1 MKMTMKNRTRANPV
15 SHTPPF
21 ELRPPLEDGLGVPKK
36 IVHGDCVEDAALCAH
51 ERLSLLVHG
60 EDEGDGVLD
69 RKRGLERELR
79 DAGRINVHVHLA
91 EEPHLAR
98 ETEGAGKPCVQEGV
112 ELEERERESG
122 GLEEQ
127 LEERLRRAS
136 LAVERDREGPHLPL
150 GSRRE

>member
-1 MKMTMKNRTRANPV
+1 MTMTMKHRTRGNTV

-36 IVHGDCVEDAALCAH
+36 IVHGDCSKDAALRAH
-51 ERLSLLVHG
+51 ELLSLLVYG
-60 EDEGDGVLD
+60 EDERDGVLD

-91 EEPHLAR
+91 KEPRLAR
-98 ETEGAGKPCVQEGV
+98 ETEGAGEPSVQEGV
-112 ELEERERESG
+112 EFEEREREGG
-122 GLEEQ
+122 GLDEQ

-136 LAVERDREGPHLPL
+136 VAV
-150 GSRRE
+150 